1 MVFLVAVAFEKSE
14 HWGRFTE
21 DFCPGYGTEVT
32 DDTI

>member
-1 MVFLVAVAFEKSE
+1 MMYNLKSE

-32 DDTI
+32 DDTEVAI